1 MLVVLVWD
9 GKLQSL
15 HHAGM
20 SSPPSDVKLAL
31 QRTSSTLLQQ
41 IEVDRHRLMID
52 N

>member
-1 MLVVLVWD
+1 MWD
-9 GKLQSL
+9 GKLRSL

-41 IEVDRHRLMID
+41 IEVDRLRLMMD
-52 N
+52 D